1 MQQMTLSIK
10 FFTGSHVSSTKNWMI
25 KEIQW
30 AIYRRNT
37 RNCGQCCP
45 WVTTKK
51 ATKFLSVKFPL
62 KIPKFQIQYDHQ
74 DFRHS
79 WILHNNVHQQCSP
92 TMLQNGLL
100 VTVAPNFWKKKN
112 RNVNRTECLS
122 HHVFTRLWGRKMAHI
137 TKVHSLY
144 LEPPSIASFT
154 CCHHATNKWIK
165 KTFSEV

>member
-1 MQQMTLSIK
+1 MTLSIK

-45 WVTTKK
+45 WVKTKK

-100 VTVAPNFWKKKN
+100 VTVAPNFWKKKIEMSIEL
-112 RNVNRTECLS
+112 NVCLTMFL
-122 HHVFTRLWGRKMAHI
+122 HVYEEERWHI
-137 TKVHSLY
+137 LQKFIVYT
-144 LEPPSIASFT
+144 
-154 CCHHATNKWIK
+154 
-165 KTFSEV
+165 